1 MFFTPCRYFR
11 ARLSTCSLIE
21 VGNAESFYYGEQKA
35 RAASSH
41 KARNSLRAEPR
52 RASQPLA
59 TRRRRETLMRNSG
72 METID
77 SAEKS
82 FVPRRGIR
90 GGRVPAE
97 RVATKGNKSES
108 RKGKHREDLKDGKVL
123 KSATTRTILWTRGTL
138 TTMGTS
144 IVGFDTERIGC
155 TILYMLHLNLFYYEM
170 GYIILRWIFL
180 F

>member
-1 MFFTPCRYFR
+1 MPILPSATFDLQPNWSRQRRVLLLWRTKG
-11 ARLSTCSLIE
+11 AS
-21 VGNAESFYYGEQKA
+21 GEQSQSAELITSGAEASKS
-35 RAASSH
+35 AASYAAA
-41 KARNSLRAEPR
+41 ARNLDEKFRNGNDRLRGKVVRSKAWN
-52 RASQPLA
+52 Q
-59 TRRRRETLMRNSG
+59 
-72 METID
+72 
-77 SAEKS
+77 
-82 FVPRRGIR
+82 

-123 KSATTRTILWTRGTL
+123 KSATTRTILWTKGTL
-138 TTMGTS
+138 TIMGTS